1 MEPLLSLKHV
11 SKTFPVGKTILGKP
25 DKFVHAVNDVSFDV
39 YKGET
44 FSIVGESGCG
54 KSTTG
59 RLINHLL
66 TPDSGEIKFMGQEIS
81 HLTQDQMRPLRKD
94 VQMIFQ
100 DPAGSLNPRMRVE
113 DLIAEPLLIH
123 TDMSKAERMEVVH
136 ELLGIVGLSPKHA
149 KRYPHEFSG
158 GQKQRIGIARALTV
172 KPKLIIADEP
182 ISALD
187 VSIQAQVL
195 NLLHHLQEKF
205 DLTYVF
211 ISHDLSVVEMISDR
225 IAVMYL
231 GFVVETAPKK
241 CFIRLRCIL
250 TPRLFSPP
258 FRFRIPA
265 TRKSGSSWREISPAP
280 SISPK
285 AVPSLPDVKNA
296 CHNVWRNVPRPKK
309 WLPAIWLPAIS
320 TINNFKASADLLRQL
335 RLIFCI
341 KCLKQ
346 TCVRVILRTRQ
357 GQAPLLLK

>member
-1 MEPLLSLKHV
+1 MEKILSLKNV
-11 SKTFPVGKTILGKP
+11 SKTFPVGKTLLGKP
-25 DKFVHAVNDVSFDV
+25 DKFVHAVNNVSFDV

-66 TPDSGEIKFMGQEIS
+66 TPDSGVVEFMGKDIS
-81 HLTQDQMRPLRKD
+81 KISQDEMRPLRKD
-94 VQMIFQ
+94 MQMIFQ

-113 DLIAEPLLIH
+113 DLVAEPLLIH
-123 TDMSKAERMEVVH
+123 TNMSKEERMKVVH
-136 ELLGIVGLSPKHA
+136 ELLGIVGMSEKHA

-195 NLLHHLQEKF
+195 NLLHNLQEKF

-231 GFVVETAPKK
+231 GFVVETAPKELLYK
-241 CFIRLRCIL
+241 
-250 TPRLFSPP
+250 TPMHPYTEALLS
-258 FRFRIPA
+258 
-265 TRKSGSSWREISPAP
+265 
-280 SISPK
+280 
-285 AVPSLPDVKNA
+285 AVPIPDPTHEPN
-296 CHNVWRNVPRPKK
+296 RIILEGDIP
-309 WLPAIWLPAIS
+309 S
-320 TINNFKASADLLRQL
+320 TINLPKGCPFAARCK
-335 RLIFCI
+335 
-341 KCLKQ
+341 KCMPECLEQRPVTKEVEPEHFVA
-346 TCVRVILRTRQ
+346 CHLY
-357 GQAPLLLK
+357 K

>member
-211 ISHDLSVVEMISDR
+211 ISR
-225 IAVMYL
+225 
-231 GFVVETAPKK
+231 T
-241 CFIRLRCIL
+241 
-250 TPRLFSPP
+250 TSP
-258 FRFRIPA
+258 
-265 TRKSGSSWREISPAP
+265 SW
-280 SISPK
+280 K
-285 AVPSLPDVKNA
+285 
-296 CHNVWRNVPRPKK
+296 
-309 WLPAIWLPAIS
+309 
-320 TINNFKASADLLRQL
+320 
-335 RLIFCI
+335 
-341 KCLKQ
+341 
-346 TCVRVILRTRQ
+346 
-357 GQAPLLLK
+357 